1 MAFITESGELSVG
14 VKMLDCD
21 HREMS
26 QAIHDLHA
34 ATMQDRSLTGPLL
47 RRLTDFTLT
56 HFALEE
62 GMMHAT
68 KYPGI
73 ALHRL
78 HHQYLIGEL
87 KALIACHQQKDSALT
102 PSLLRSLSAWH
113 AEHVH
118 QDDMHYGIW
127 LNQSGRCYH
136 SLP

>member
-1 MAFITESGELSVG
+1 MEFTTESGELSVG

-21 HREMS
+21 HREML

-47 RRLTDFTLT
+47 RRLADFTLT

-73 ALHRL
+73 TLHRL
-78 HHQYLIGEL
+78 HHQYLVGEL
-87 KALIACHQQKDSALT
+87 KALIASHQQRELALT
-102 PSLLRSLSAWH
+102 PSSLSSLSAWH

-118 QDDMHYGIW
+118 QDDLHYGIW
-127 LNQSGRCYH
+127 LNQSGR
-136 SLP
+136 LGPAL